1 MSFKL
6 DEVSTILYQTDI
18 LPLRTF
24 SESSIPINNDK
35 HSVNLLTDQ
44 YEPPS
49 DVIYGN
55 GRKQFRYRK

>member
-1 MSFKL
+1 MSSVL
-6 DEVSTILYQTDI
+6 DEVSTIRYQTDI
-18 LPLRTF
+18 LPLKTF
-24 SESSIPINNDK
+24 SESSIPINNDN

-44 YEPPS
+44 DEPSS